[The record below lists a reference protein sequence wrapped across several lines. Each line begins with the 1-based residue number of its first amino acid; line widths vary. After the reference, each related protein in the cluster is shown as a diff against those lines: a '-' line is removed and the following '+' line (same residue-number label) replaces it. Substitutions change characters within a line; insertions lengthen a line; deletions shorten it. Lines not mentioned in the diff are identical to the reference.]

1 MTRTEKPIKIGKYF
15 SGKKLDNDGLVQKIP
30 PTMKRYNYIGI

>member
-15 SGKKLDNDGLVQKIP
+15 SGDKSDNDGLVQKIP
-30 PTMKRYNYIGI
+30 PTMKLDNYICI